1 MKRLSFAMILLT
13 ACGSSEP
20 AETDEPTAETDSGGE
35 AEADDAEHAA
45 NAEGG
50 PTHGRHQHG
59 HHGQGHDHDFSD
71 VERFAAIF
79 DDPERDEWQKPD
91 EVVALMA
98 LEPGQTVADLG
109 AGTGYFLSRLSNAV
123 GPEGRVLGL
132 DVEPNMVAHMEERI
146 AHESLANV
154 EARVVPTDDPGLEP
168 ASVDAILIVDTWH
181 HIGEREVYSEKL
193 FAALKPG
200 GAVFVVD
207 FTREAPHG
215 PPAEMRLS
223 PLTVAEELSS
233 AGFEIGTL
241 EETLPHQYMVQATKP
256 AE

>member
-1 MKRLSFAMILLT
+1 MKRLSFAMILLA

-20 AETDEPTAETDSGGE
+20 AETDEPTTETDSGGE
-35 AEADDAEHAA
+35 AEAGAGEH
-45 NAEGG
+45 EH
-50 PTHGRHQHG
+50 THGRHQHG

-91 EVVALMA
+91 EVVAL
-98 LEPGQTVADLG
+98 LELEAGQAVADLG
-109 AGTGYFLSRLSNAV
+109 AGTGYFLSRLSAAV
-123 GPEGRVLGL
+123 GPEGRVLAL

-146 AHESLANV
+146 AAEELANT
-154 EARVVPTDDPGLEP
+154 EARVVPTDGPGLEP

-181 HIGEREVYSEKL
+181 HVGEREAYAEKL

-207 FTREAPHG
+207 FTRDAPHG

-223 PLTVAEELSS
+223 PLQVAEELAP
-233 AGFEIGTL
+233 AGFEISTL
-241 EETLPHQYMVQATKP
+241 EETLPHQYVVRATKP

>member
-1 MKRLSFAMILLT
+1 MKHLSLAMILLA
-13 ACGSSEP
+13 ACSSAEP
-20 AETDEPTAETDSGGE
+20 AETDEPTTETDSGGE
-35 AEADDAEHAA
+35 AETETAH
-45 NAEGG
+45 GG
-50 PTHGRHQHG
+50 ERPTHGRHPHG

-91 EVVALMA
+91 QVVALMA

-109 AGTGYFLSRLSNAV
+109 AGTGYFLSRLSAAV

-132 DVEPNMVAHMEERI
+132 DVEPNMVAHMQERI
-146 AHESLANV
+146 ASESLTNV
-154 EARVVPTDDPGLEP
+154 EARVVPIDGPGLEA

-181 HIGEREVYSEKL
+181 HIGEREDYSAKL
-193 FAALKPG
+193 FDALKPG

-223 PLTVAEELSS
+223 PLVVAEELSS
-233 AGFEIGTL
+233 AGFEIRTL
-241 EETLPHQYMVQATKP
+241 EETLPHQYMVRADKP
-256 AE
+256 APAAD